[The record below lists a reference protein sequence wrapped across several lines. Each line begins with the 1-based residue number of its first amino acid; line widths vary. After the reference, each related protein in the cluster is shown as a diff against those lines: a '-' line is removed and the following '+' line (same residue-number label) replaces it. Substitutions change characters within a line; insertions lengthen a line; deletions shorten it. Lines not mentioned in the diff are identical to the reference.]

1 MGKDGIEAGEAC
13 MNALDVV
20 GYYRMFLVDQV
31 FQIYL
36 ILPRRFSGIFI
47 RNLKERAEEDT
58 DLPIVAGKKAVIS
71 GSARLL
77 TGLCVG
83 MAQTDK
89 EGISHAETR
98 CDSADRCGPC
108 PLVGVLR

>member
-1 MGKDGIEAGEAC
+1 MPEIVYIHAKFTG
-13 MNALDVV
+13 NALDSA
-20 GYYRMFLVDQV
+20 
-31 FQIYL
+31 YL

-89 EGISHAETR
+89 GGYQP
-98 CDSADRCGPC
+98 CGNS
-108 PLVGVLR
+108 L